1 MDIRE
6 FQDHLWRL
14 FRSISLGLD
23 GTIRPVVESF
33 GLTMTQ
39 LRILVEL
46 KEHKELTVG
55 ELGQAIGTAP
65 GNTSSLCKTMEQK
78 GLVSRERSSQ
88 DERIVLISMT
98 APGRELLQQVEAELS
113 AKCDPILQ
121 AYSPADYQQIITGM
135 EKLREVVTSLNQAVD
150 KKLARR

>member
-39 LRILVEL
+39 LRLLAEL
-46 KEHKELTVG
+46 KEQSELTVG
-55 ELGQAIGTAP
+55 DLGQAMGTAP
-65 GNTSSLCKTMEQK
+65 GNTSSLCKAMEQK
-78 GLVSRERSSQ
+78 GLVSRKRSSQ

-98 APGRELLQQVEAELS
+98 DPGRELLRQVERELS

-121 AYSPADYQQIITGM
+121 EFSPADYEQILVGM
-135 EKLREVVTSLNQAVD
+135 EKLREVVTSLNQVSTN
-150 KKLARR
+150 KPVRR